1 MPKLPHDSRHS
12 GIEPDA
18 PDAPDSAEDNGDR
31 PVTRREMV
39 AYVTQMYRPVMA
51 ALGRLE
57 REAAASRIERE
68 ARKLREQQEREE
80 RAARMSETVREKM
93 QSESELI
100 KAQAAALQRPPT
112 PAQPH
117 APASDPEIKQPVYKR
132 TAVIVAIVGAIAT
145 VATVAISAYFS
156 LHQNPHGAIVAPPAQ
171 GPHP

>member
-1 MPKLPHDSRHS
+1 MPKPPHDSRHS
-12 GIEPDA
+12 GIEPDDDL
-18 PDAPDSAEDNGDR
+18 PDDWESHGDR

-51 ALGRLE
+51 GIGRLE
-57 REAAASRIERE
+57 REAAASRLERE
-68 ARKLREQQEREE
+68 ARRLRERQERDE

-112 PAQPH
+112 PAQSH

-156 LHQNPHGAIVAPPAQ
+156 QQQHPRGAIVAPPAQ